1 MVVLNSILVI
11 GGEIFSLSAFCFNT
25 KFKTELI
32 PIAQKIS
39 DHHLVFVHIYW
50 NVTFSNYFQPIENM
64 KSLKINLEENA
75 DLGKISELLI
85 LIRGIKS
92 VEFINEESSESDL
105 KKAVTK
111 SKEQL
116 KSGDYESFVNDLF
129 ETFVNKK
136 S

>member
-1 MVVLNSILVI
+1 MKVKLILH
-11 GGEIFSLSAFCFNT
+11 FFCNF
-25 KFKTELI
+25 I
-32 PIAQKIS
+32 
-39 DHHLVFVHIYW
+39 
-50 NVTFSNYFQPIENM
+50 SNYTTYYSM

-75 DLGKISELLI
+75 DLGKLTELLI
-85 LIRGIKS
+85 QIKGIKS
-92 VEFINEESSESDL
+92 VELINHENDESDL
-105 KKAVTK
+105 KKAVNK

>member
-1 MVVLNSILVI
+1 
-11 GGEIFSLSAFCFNT
+11 
-25 KFKTELI
+25 
-32 PIAQKIS
+32 
-39 DHHLVFVHIYW
+39 
-50 NVTFSNYFQPIENM
+50 M

-85 LIRGIKS
+85 QIRGIKS
-92 VEFINEESSESDL
+92 VELINEESSESDL

-116 KSGDYESFVNDLF
+116 KSGDYNSFVNDLF